1 MDEAIALCKTTWRYR
16 ETQVRETL
24 TGTRQL
30 VTRRRP
36 TKHILMFVAAAIS
49 TCSRSARIYEA
60 SYISEVGRPWAD
72 LKAKL
77 YYRAA
82 PDETVSAI
90 KQAPTIPIGEGLL
103 KSMIRRHAAG
113 DRYVV
118 EFKGKPVD
126 CKKAFVNTVERARK
140 AYPKLFRRPD
150 GTPKQVVRHTLRHT
164 GITWRAIQGIDPL
177 RNLQVRRID
186 AGNVRACLQPPSS

>member
-140 AYPKLFRRPD
+140 AYPKLFHRPD
-150 GTPKQVVRHTLRHT
+150 GTPKEAS
-164 GITWRAIQGIDPL
+164 IIY
-177 RNLQVRRID
+177 RIVS
-186 AGNVRACLQPPSS
+186 GSLGLIV